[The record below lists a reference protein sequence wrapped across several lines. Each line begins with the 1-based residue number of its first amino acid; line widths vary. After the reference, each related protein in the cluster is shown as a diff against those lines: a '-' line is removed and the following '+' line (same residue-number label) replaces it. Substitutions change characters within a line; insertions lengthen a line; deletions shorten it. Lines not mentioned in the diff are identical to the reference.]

1 MAFRKETKAKNGF
14 SKITIGLSSPEEIL
28 EKSSGEVLK
37 PETINYRTYKPER
50 DGLFCERIFGPV
62 KDYECHC
69 GKYKRIRYKGIVCD
83 RCGVEVTEKKVRR
96 ERMGHIKLVVP
107 VAHIWYFRSLPNKIG
122 YLLGLPSKKLD
133 AVIYYERYVV
143 IQPGNVEGVQAL
155 DLLSEEEYFDIMD
168 SLPKENALLDDS
180 DPMDP
185 AQRVNGQENA
195 YREMVKGAVGGAAGV
210 IRQADSATTDCQP
223 NDNVEALRIALDRAG
238 IESRPLW
245 KPMHRQPVY
254 AAAPAYVNGV
264 SDALFRTGICLPAGP
279 YVTDDHVRYIVENI
293 KKNLL

>member
-1 MAFRKETKAKNGF
+1 MAFRKENKTKNAF
-14 SKITIGLSSPEEIL
+14 SKISIGLASPEEIL

-133 AVIYYERYVV
+133 AVVYYERYVV
-143 IQPGNVEGVQAL
+143 INPGNVEGVQRL
-155 DLLSEEEYFDIMD
+155 DLLSEEEYFDIVD
-168 SLPKENALLDDS
+168 KLPKENALLEDNDPNKFVAKMGAEAIYELLQEIDLDALSYQLRHQADTDGKLPRLAPPQQTRMDDS
-180 DPMDP
+180 PG
-185 AQRVNGQENA
+185 R
-195 YREMVKGAVGGAAGV
+195 AG
-210 IRQADSATTDCQP
+210 DSART
-223 NDNVEALRIALDRAG
+223 
-238 IESRPLW
+238 
-245 KPMHRQPVY
+245 
-254 AAAPAYVNGV
+254 APAGA
-264 SDALFRTGICLPAGP
+264 SGRRSFRHL
-279 YVTDDHVRYIVENI
+279 
-293 KKNLL
+293 